1 MEIARLVDNGTPL
14 LMLSPQRKDFRGGLQ
29 SDHTTNENAEPPSIM
44 SSSKF
49 HPLYGPKSYLDIDSV
64 LICKD
69 LDF

>member
-1 MEIARLVDNGTPL
+1 MGIARLVDNGTPL
-14 LMLSPQRKDFRGGLQ
+14 LMLAPQCKDFRGGLQ